1 MIDIDD
7 YKVEVS
13 CEYKG
18 ETYSVRDNGAIMR
31 HPKKA
36 DEQEHWMVNGHLER
50 RMNQW
55 LYVFL
60 LTFVFIKLL
69 LQLLGA
75 KQGGRN
81 GGRP

>member
-31 HPKKA
+31 HPKKGGRTRA
-36 DEQEHWMVNGHLER
+36 LDGKWTFGKKDESNGY
-50 RMNQW
+50 MF
-55 LYVFL
+55 FL

-69 LQLLGA
+69 LQLF
-75 KQGGRN
+75 GGKTR
-81 GGRP
+81 RKEWW

>member
-31 HPKKA
+31 HPKKGGRTRA
-36 DEQEHWMVNGHLER
+36 LMVNGHLER
-50 RMNQW
+50 RMNPM
-55 LYVFL
+55 VICF
-60 LTFVFIKLL
+60 FF
-69 LQLLGA
+69 
-75 KQGGRN
+75 
-81 GGRP
+81 

>member
-31 HPKKA
+31 HPKK
-36 DEQEHWMVNGHLER
+36 
-50 RMNQW
+50 
-55 LYVFL
+55 
-60 LTFVFIKLL
+60 
-69 LQLLGA
+69 
-75 KQGGRN
+75 GGRTRALD
-81 GGRP
+81 GK

>member
-1 MIDIDD
+1 MVDIDD

-36 DEQEHWMVNGHLER
+36 DEQDRWMVNGHLER
-50 RMNQW
+50 RMKPM
-55 LYVFL
+55 VICSFL

-75 KQGGRN
+75 K
-81 GGRP
+81 